1 MFLLK
6 LCLIIN
12 SFFMTEASVPRPRG
26 VSITMASFYTG
37 QAENFS
43 CLDNSLVVPFNYV
56 NDDYCDCPDG
66 SDEPG
71 TAACINGKF
80 HCTNAGYIPNYI
92 PSSRVND
99 GFCDC
104 CDGTDEFSE
113 IISCPNKCIE
123 LGKKA
128 MEERMKVH
136 KMQMEGF
143 AKKQE
148 FINEGKKAKEE
159 KKSKLIE
166 LEALKIAAEQHKTEM
181 EAEKNSAEGPEK
193 LAKDTHEN
201 AWEEEKKKLQ
211 KEKEITIAK
220 DAFTELDSDGNQ
232 LVSVDELKSHSEFD
246 IDSDGTVSDD
256 EAKEYMEE
264 ATDASY
270 DHFVEKMWP
279 NIKEIYRK
287 PKKLE
292 DEVSQQE
299 EETTTPSSAQ
309 VTPSPPSETPQ
320 DDDDGADE
328 DSDEDADEDDEPTPE
343 ESVDGQVQAPS
354 SPGSHFGDLDDEDD
368 EEEEKSDTD
377 YDRDFEETVPLPTE
391 DEAKKKTEE
400 GKDKETQPQMPDYDQ
415 ETKSL
420 IEAADQARSKYH
432 DADKKVREL
441 EKDISDVKK
450 ILDLDLGPD
459 NEFYSL
465 YGKCFEYTDR
475 EYTYSFCPFDRAS
488 QRSKSGGIETSL
500 GHWGHWD
507 GVAPDIYKSQKYDK
521 GQNCWNGP
529 DRSVKVHFD
538 CGIDSELRGAS
549 EPSRC
554 EYAFSF
560 VTPASCAKPTPSPTT
575 NRDEL

>member
-6 LCLIIN
+6 LCLIFN
-12 SFFMTEASVPRPRG
+12 SFYMSKASVPRPRG
-26 VSITMASFYTG
+26 VSITMASFYAG
-37 QAENFS
+37 QSENFS

-104 CDGTDEFSE
+104 CDGTDEYSE

-193 LAKDTHEN
+193 LAKDTHEK
-201 AWEEEKKKLQ
+201 AWEEEKKSLQ

-220 DAFTELDSDGNQ
+220 EAFTELDSDSNQ
-232 LVSVDELKSHSEFD
+232 FVSVDELKSHSEFD

-264 ATDASY
+264 ATEASY
-270 DHFVEKMWP
+270 DHFIEKMWP

-299 EETTTPSSAQ
+299 EETTTSPPVQ
-309 VTPSPPSETPQ
+309 VTPSPPLEPPQ

-328 DSDEDADEDDEPTPE
+328 DSDEDADEDDETTPE
-343 ESVDGQVQAPS
+343 EGVDGHVQ
-354 SPGSHFGDLDDEDD
+354 
-368 EEEEKSDTD
+368 
-377 YDRDFEETVPLPTE
+377 PLPTG

-415 ETKSL
+415 ATKAL
-420 IEAADQARSKYH
+420 IEAADQARSKYQ

-465 YGKCFEYTDR
+465 YSKCFEYTDR

-560 VTPASCAKPTPSPTT
+560 VTPASCAKPAPSPTT